1 MKTTMESILNNE
13 FDLKYTEIK
22 KYNKELEEDKEM
34 ILNIIKNIRKE
45 YLYDSKIHG
54 FNHSVKVMLF
64 AYLIAKSEKLDKI
77 DTRIIIDAALY
88 HDIGRSSDNE
98 DAVHGLSSAYLID
111 EIDIINHKIYK
122 DNPDNLKILKA
133 IIDGHST
140 PDKKLEL
147 TALNYEVED
156 FERYKKLYHILKD
169 ADALD
174 RKRFREGYNFSL
186 NPDFLRTKKSKELIK
201 LSEEI
206 NEIYKKEFENIVP
219 EIKDDGI
226 EKDCIH
232 SIGFDF
238 FKLSTVLKYGI
249 LSKSKLKELNIDIP
263 RNFEGGN
270 LDNWISVVDGS
281 LIKENYSGM
290 KEFISNGIS
299 FYCVTNYLE
308 KGLEKGLQNQALE
321 SGLPYNKGLH
331 KDEKYVY
338 KEIPNSNILS
348 IIIPE
353 NYKNTDINE
362 LNYIYNSLSI
372 DLFKSKVDYYYNKV
386 KNVPNIDFNKVKPAL
401 IEYENYLNDYH
412 NSYGYEK
419 EQIERELPNILE
431 VPRKKVNA
439 VIQEWI
445 KAYYACKLNKNINEK
460 ISVSDT
466 VINELNACDL
476 DYSLINME
484 NELLIFINNNIKNK
498 DEQEKTY
505 QNIFS
510 TRY

>member
-13 FDLKYTEIK
+13 VDSKYTEIIK
-22 KYNKELEEDKEM
+22 FNKELEEEKDM
-34 ILNIIKNIRKE
+34 LINIIKNVRKE

-54 FNHSVKVMLF
+54 FNHSVRVMLF
-64 AYLIAKSEKLDKI
+64 AYLLAKSENLDKI

-88 HDIGRSSDNE
+88 HDIGRQSDNE
-98 DAVHGLSSAYLID
+98 DLVHGLSSAYLID
-111 EIDIINHKIYK
+111 NIDIVNHKIYK
-122 DNPDNLKILKA
+122 ENPDNLNILKA

-140 PDKKLEL
+140 PDKNIEN
-147 TALNYEVED
+147 TALNYDVED
-156 FERYKKLYHILKD
+156 INRYKKLYSILKD

-186 NPDFLRTKKSKELIK
+186 NPDFLRFEKSKELIK

-206 NEIYKKEFENIVP
+206 NEIFKKEFENIVP

-238 FKLSTVLKYGI
+238 FKLNTVLNYGI
-249 LSKSKLKELNIDIP
+249 LSKSKLRELNINVP

-290 KEFISNGIS
+290 KEFVSNGIS
-299 FYCVTNYLE
+299 FYCTTNYLE
-308 KGLEKGLQNQALE
+308 KGLGEGKQNQAIE

-338 KEIPNSNILS
+338 KQIPNTNILS
-348 IIIPE
+348 VIIPE
-353 NYKNTDINE
+353 NYKDTDITE

-372 DLFKSKVDYYYNKV
+372 NLFKSKVDYYFEKV
-386 KNVPNIDFNKVKPAL
+386 KNIPGIDYNIVIPILN
-401 IEYENYLNDYH
+401 EYEKCLNDYH
-412 NSYGYEK
+412 NSYGIEK

-431 VPRKKVNA
+431 IPRKKINA
-439 VIQEWI
+439 IIQHWI
-445 KAYYACKLNKNINEK
+445 KAYYACKLKKNINET
-460 ISVSDT
+460 ISVTD
-466 VINELNACDL
+466 VVVEELKSCNL
-476 DYSLINME
+476 DYSFINTN
-484 NELLIFINNNIKNK
+484 NELIVFINSNLKKNNSQQ
-498 DEQEKTY
+498 D
-505 QNIFS
+505 NIQKHI
-510 TRY
+510 